1 METYEVV
8 VLSDAQA
15 DIENIANYIVDN
27 YKNEELAF
35 ALIVELWAK
44 IRTLDFMPDRYGID
58 EEPELQKRSIRHIR
72 HKQYTIYYFIEE
84 KQTKIKNL
92 KLEFIV
98 IQMRHLWML
107 LKDIYIKLEKKG
119 KMLFLFLMED
129 KFAQKIC
136 QKKLVKCI

>member
-15 DIENIANYIVDN
+15 DIENIANYIVNN

-58 EEPELQKRSIRHIR
+58 EEPELKKREIRHIKY
-72 HKQYTIYYFIEE
+72 KQYIIYYFIEE
-84 KQTKIKNL
+84 D
-92 KLEFIV
+92 V
-98 IQMRHLWML
+98 
-107 LKDIYIKLEKKG
+107 KKV
-119 KMLFLFLMED
+119 KVVRVKHALQDLR
-129 KFAQKIC
+129 KFFG
-136 QKKLVKCI
+136 LD

>member
-58 EEPELQKRSIRHIR
+58 EEPELKKRGIRHIKY
-72 HKQYTIYYFIEE
+72 KQYIIYYFIEDDV
-84 KQTKIKNL
+84 KKVKVVRVKHALQDLIK
-92 KLEFIV
+92 
-98 IQMRHLWML
+98 
-107 LKDIYIKLEKKG
+107 
-119 KMLFLFLMED
+119 FLGLD
-129 KFAQKIC
+129 
-136 QKKLVKCI
+136 

>member
-8 VLSDAQA
+8 VLSDAQS
-15 DIENIANYIVDN
+15 DIENIANYIVEN

-58 EEPELQKRSIRHIR
+58 EEPELQKRAIRHIR

-84 KQTKIKNL
+84 ENKKVKIVRVKN
-92 KLEFIV
+92 KRDGVYYCNIRDTVE
-98 IQMRHLWML
+98 
-107 LKDIYIKLEKKG
+107 Y
-119 KMLFLFLMED
+119 
-129 KFAQKIC
+129 
-136 QKKLVKCI
+136 